1 MAPTLGSIRPT
12 HRPSPPTRRLAA
24 KPAPMNTVTVPRWKQ
39 ALLSV
44 FHSSSV
50 KARREAE
57 LAETMREVCHALIGD
72 LETGRR
78 IALGMRIDQAGER
91 SDVWELRAC
100 LFDAISMQH
109 GEQVARERLAEL
121 DSRWP

>member
-1 MAPTLGSIRPT
+1 
-12 HRPSPPTRRLAA
+12 
-24 KPAPMNTVTVPRWKQ
+24 MNTEIVPRWKQ

-72 LETGRR
+72 LEIGRR
-78 IALGMRIDQAGER
+78 IALGMRIDQASER
-91 SDVWELRAC
+91 NDIWELRAC

>member
-1 MAPTLGSIRPT
+1 
-12 HRPSPPTRRLAA
+12 
-24 KPAPMNTVTVPRWKQ
+24 MNTASVPRWKQ

-44 FHSSSV
+44 FRSDVV

-72 LETGRR
+72 LDTGRR
-78 IALGMRIDQAGER
+78 IKLSVRIDHASAR
-91 SDVWELRAC
+91 NDIWELRAC
-100 LFDAISMQH
+100 LFDAISLQH

>member
-1 MAPTLGSIRPT
+1 
-12 HRPSPPTRRLAA
+12 
-24 KPAPMNTVTVPRWKQ
+24 MNTVSEPRWKQ

-44 FHSSSV
+44 FRSSSV

-78 IALGMRIDQAGER
+78 IALGVRIDRASER
-91 SDVWELRAC
+91 NDLWELRAC

>member
-1 MAPTLGSIRPT
+1 
-12 HRPSPPTRRLAA
+12 
-24 KPAPMNTVTVPRWKQ
+24 MNTVTVPRWKQ

-72 LETGRR
+72 LEIGRR
-78 IALGMRIDQAGER
+78 IALGMRIDQASER
-91 SDVWELRAC
+91 NDIWELRAC